1 MRIHCPLCFTE
12 FPTADVNVAADVA
25 YCKQCREASK
35 VSELINEGNES
46 SFDLSNVPSGVEF
59 SETDD
64 GWELT
69 STTRNWAAW
78 FIVPFTAAWSG
89 FSLTGIYYTQ
99 IAEGRFDPGRSL
111 FGLPFLI
118 GTIFLIALCLMTT
131 LGHVR
136 ISVSDGQGA
145 IFWGLGKLGW
155 HRKFDWSSVQQIEE
169 AQQYGDQYG
178 NNQWLIVMRGAE
190 VTRLGHLA
198 TESRRR
204 YILHALRG
212 LLKAR
217 RKAVR
222 KL

>member
-1 MRIHCPLCFTE
+1 MRIHCPLCFAE
-12 FPTADVNVAADVA
+12 FPAADVNVAADVA
-25 YCKQCREASK
+25 YCKHCREASK
-35 VSELINEGNES
+35 VSELISEGNES

-59 SETDD
+59 SETHA
-64 GWELT
+64 GWELA

-89 FSLTGIYYTQ
+89 FSLTGIYYSQ

-118 GTIFLIALCLMTT
+118 GTIFLIGMCLMMTF
-131 LGHVR
+131 GQVR
-136 ISVSDGQGA
+136 ISANDGQGV
-145 IFWGLGKLGW
+145 IFWGLGRLGW
-155 HRKFDWSSVQQIEE
+155 RRKFDWSSVQQIEE
-169 AQQYGDQYG
+169 GQQYLGHHG
-178 NNQWLIVMRGAE
+178 NNQWLIIINGAE
-190 VTRLGHLA
+190 VTRLGHLV
-198 TESRRR
+198 TEARRR

-217 RKAVR
+217 GQNVR

>member
-1 MRIHCPLCFTE
+1 MRIHCPLCFAE
-12 FPTADVNVAADVA
+12 FPAADVNVAADVA
-25 YCKQCREASK
+25 YCKHCREASK

-46 SFDLSNVPSGVEF
+46 SFDLSNVPAGVAF
-59 SETDD
+59 SETHD
-64 GWELT
+64 GWELA

-78 FIVPFTAAWSG
+78 FIVPFTVVWSG
-89 FSLTGIYYTQ
+89 LTLTGIYYIQ

-118 GTIFLIALCLMTT
+118 GTIFLVGMCLMMM
-131 LGHVR
+131 LGQVR
-136 ISVSDGQGA
+136 ISVSDGQGS
-145 IFWGLGKLGW
+145 IFRGLGRFGW
-155 HRKFDWSSVQQIEE
+155 RRKFNWSSVHQIEE
-169 AQQYGDQYG
+169 GQRYVGAHGS
-178 NNQWLIVMRGAE
+178 NQWLIVMHGAE
-190 VTRLGHLA
+190 VTRLGHLV

-217 RKAVR
+217 RVDDR